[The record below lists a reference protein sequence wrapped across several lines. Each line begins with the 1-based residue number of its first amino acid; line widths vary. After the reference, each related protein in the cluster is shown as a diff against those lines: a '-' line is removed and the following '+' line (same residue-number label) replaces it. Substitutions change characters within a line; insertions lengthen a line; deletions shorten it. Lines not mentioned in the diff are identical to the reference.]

1 MKALPPLRLRP
12 PIWSFLVALA
22 LMALWTGSGEATA
35 QTPSSLDVIVS
46 QIDDADYPDV
56 RLVVSVTDDTGR
68 PLASLTAE
76 NFEVTAG
83 EAKLPLNDVQTVLD
97 TGAGIGVV
105 LAIDVSGSMEG
116 LPLERAKEV
125 SREFVQQLSPA
136 DTVAVLAFSNQITVS
151 QGFTTDTSAAIA
163 AIESLAIGGDTALYT
178 AVSEGTDLAL
188 HSDRPRKAV
197 LLLSD
202 GRDTGRQTSVSRD
215 NSIEI
220 ARASGV
226 PFFVVGLGADIDE
239 AYLKQLAQLT
249 GARFYQAP
257 SPDSLGQLFDSIA
270 ALLRT
275 QYVLVIDGSTIP
287 EADGLPLVVT
297 ADSDGRLGR
306 GERALPDN
314 FFRPRVRLSGLP
326 TEEISTLVSL
336 QPQISAPRDV
346 AMVEYFIDGRPVH
359 SADERPLDL
368 PLDPIDYAAGQHEL
382 TVIVTDVRGDRG
394 EAKGAIQIATIPPRL
409 NILNAQ
415 EGTVIRG
422 RWALELDIES
432 QTPLASVQVLVGDES
447 LQADERGRFH
457 LDTTAFSEGRHRL
470 VVQAVDEAGGA
481 AEMALTLELRYPVAA
496 PGSLLLALAIAGL
509 AGVALLAILIWY
521 RRRRRRRELPAGVT
535 VPPPEP
541 GPEPQPHAAPAT
553 VSPQP
558 ADTPPPPRARLTL
571 ADGPGGE
578 RAFLVTRKPVT
589 IGSDSGCTIVL
600 ADAGGRVAPR
610 DVRVWLREDK
620 FMIHRLSRRTTTP
633 PADQQPAWA
642 ILEDG
647 DEIRVGPF
655 RFAFEILHA

>member
-1 MKALPPLRLRP
+1 M
-12 PIWSFLVALA
+12 
-22 LMALWTGSGEATA
+22 
-35 QTPSSLDVIVS
+35 
-46 QIDDADYPDV
+46 
-56 RLVVSVTDDTGR
+56 
-68 PLASLTAE
+68 
-76 NFEVTAG
+76 
-83 EAKLPLNDVQTVLD
+83 LD
-97 TGAGIGVV
+97 TGTGIGVV

-136 DTVAVLAFSNQITVS
+136 DTVAVLAFSNRISVS
-151 QGFTTDTSAAIA
+151 QGFTSDTSAAIA

-188 HSDRPRKAV
+188 RSDRPRKAV

-215 NSIEI
+215 DSIEI

-226 PFFVVGLGADIDE
+226 PFFVVGLGAEIDE

-257 SPDSLGQLFDSIA
+257 SPDSLGQLFDNIA
-270 ALLRT
+270 TLLRT
-275 QYVLVIDGSTIP
+275 QYVLVIDGSNIP

-297 ADSDGRLGR
+297 AESDGRLGR

-314 FFRPRVRLSGLP
+314 FFHPRVHLSGLP
-326 TEEISTLVSL
+326 TEAISTLVSL
-336 QPQISAPRDV
+336 RAQISAPRDV

-359 SADERPLDL
+359 SADERPFDL
-368 PLDPIDYAAGQHEL
+368 PLDPIYYAAGQREL
-382 TVIVTDVRGDRG
+382 TVMVTDVRGDRG
-394 EAKGAIQIATIPPRL
+394 EAKGVIQIAALPPRL

-422 RWALELDIES
+422 RWALELDVKS
-432 QTPLASVQVLVGDES
+432 QTPLASVQVLVGDEP

-457 LDTTAFSEGRHRL
+457 LDTTAFSEGRYRL

-481 AEMALTLELRYPVAA
+481 SEMALNLELRYPVAG
-496 PGSLLLALAIAGL
+496 PDGSLLLALAIAGVVGL
-509 AGVALLAILIWY
+509 ALLAILFWY
-521 RRRRRRRELPAGVT
+521 WRRRRRRELQAGVT

-541 GPEPQPHAAPAT
+541 GPGPQPQAAPVT
-553 VSPQP
+553 VSPLP

-571 ADGPGGE
+571 MDEPSNE
-578 RAFLVTRKPVT
+578 RVFSVAGTPVT

-620 FMIHRLSRRTTTP
+620 FMLHRLSRRTTTP